1 MEQLLDY
8 MKKSL
13 PKYVITQPS
22 TQKKVN
28 FTPFTVKDEKSLLMS
43 NSTGNKEDFLTTIG
57 SVIESCF
64 SLDQKIDKVPIF
76 DVEYFFI
83 KLRCKSVGEIVETTI
98 ICPYTNEKINI
109 VLNLDEIE
117 PVYFDNHNK
126 KIKFDN
132 MIITMRYPVLS
143 DFIAKNQN
151 EDYYDLLIRCIETI
165 ETPKEI
171 IETQNYSSDNLKEF
185 LDLLTKQQFNKLID
199 FFKTMPKI
207 QKKIEYQTSDGT
219 TREIILR
226 GVRDFFQ

>member
-219 TREIILR
+219 TIS
-226 GVRDFFQ
+226 